1 MRNPKIE
8 QLSTDCGESR
18 DERERVW
25 RWGMEGL
32 HSKTVVRKHFWQS
45 LEDKGQQSSQS
56 WGRAHQKEE
65 MVWGQRG
72 LGPFEEERI
81 DQFEEEKGGQHV
93 WSVESK
99 GVVGGEVG
107 RLISWGAR
115 RPRFHSMCMGNL
127 WEALNWE
134 FYVRQIAL
142 AAWWRKDCRKI
153 H

>member
-1 MRNPKIE
+1 M
-8 QLSTDCGESR
+8 
-18 DERERVW
+18 
-25 RWGMEGL
+25 
-32 HSKTVVRKHFWQS
+32 
-45 LEDKGQQSSQS
+45 
-56 WGRAHQKEE
+56 
-65 MVWGQRG
+65 
-72 LGPFEEERI
+72 
-81 DQFEEEKGGQHV
+81 

-107 RLISWGAR
+107 RLISRGAR

-134 FYVRQIAL
+134 FYARQIAL